1 MVDIIIDLDTLR
13 MPRNSGRT
21 KSRPM
26 SPHPERDA
34 AKRYQSY
41 QLELNQLYDEAQM
54 YLTAGENDLSE
65 LMYDRVDDIL
75 DRMQILEAHFPNIKD
90 VQCHG

>member
-1 MVDIIIDLDTLR
+1 MVDIIIDLDALR
-13 MPRNSGRT
+13 MPKPQPRPA
-21 KSRPM
+21 RPM
-26 SPHPERDA
+26 SPHPEEDA

-41 QLELNQLYDEAQM
+41 QLELNQLYDEAEM
-54 YLTAGENDLSE
+54 YLNAGENDLSE

-90 VQCHG
+90 VHHHG